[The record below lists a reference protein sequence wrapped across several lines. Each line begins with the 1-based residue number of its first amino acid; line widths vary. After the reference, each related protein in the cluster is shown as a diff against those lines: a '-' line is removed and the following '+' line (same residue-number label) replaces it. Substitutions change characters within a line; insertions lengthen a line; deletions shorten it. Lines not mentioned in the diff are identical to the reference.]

1 MTLDEIAAL
10 LEKNSVKWVP
20 IIEDVQLGGTS
31 DTKKQAV
38 RLAAES
44 TPGVRARNDCT
55 ASHGMGANPKA
66 S

>member
-20 IIEDVQLGGTS
+20 IIEDGQLGGTS

-38 RLAAES
+38 RPNRRREFAPAMTVL
-44 TPGVRARNDCT
+44 RA
-55 ASHGMGANPKA
+55 
-66 S
+66 